1 MTHMSDPPDDWNSRE
16 RALLDALEHA
26 EAPPAEL
33 EARVVDALRARGLI
47 RSPRPRRR
55 WRSAAAALAALAIG
69 VGLGRAT
76 AHRAG
81 GAAEAPART
90 FMLLLY
96 PGTGLDP
103 SPGAE
108 SRRVEEYGVWAR
120 GLAQEGRMIRGEKL
134 KDGARLFGNAAPYA
148 SLLQGFFLI
157 RASTLEE
164 AEEVARTC
172 PHRGHGGTIALREV
186 DPT

>member
-1 MTHMSDPPDDWNSRE
+1 MSDPPDDWNERE
-16 RALLDALEHA
+16 RALLDALGPA

-33 EARVVDALRARGLI
+33 EARVVADLRARGLI
-47 RSPRPRRR
+47 RSARPRMT

-76 AHRAG
+76 VHRAG
-81 GAAEAPART
+81 GAPEPPART

-96 PGTGLDP
+96 PGAGLDP
-103 SPGAE
+103 SPDAE

-120 GLAQEGRMIRGEKL
+120 GLAREGRMVRGEKL
-134 KDGARLFGNAAPYA
+134 KDGARALGPVA
-148 SLLQGFFLI
+148 SEASALQGFFLI
-157 RASTLEE
+157 RASSLDE
-164 AEEVARTC
+164 AEAIARTC